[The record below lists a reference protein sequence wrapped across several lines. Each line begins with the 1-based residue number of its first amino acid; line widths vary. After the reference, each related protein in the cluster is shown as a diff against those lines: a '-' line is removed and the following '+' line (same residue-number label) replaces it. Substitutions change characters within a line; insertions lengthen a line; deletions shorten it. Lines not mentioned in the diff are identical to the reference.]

1 VTGDV
6 RLLVLVDREGK
17 VQKVRVQSYDSEA
30 FINPAIEAARQSV
43 FSPAVMNNVKVRAWA
58 PLKVRFGAKQDE
70 GQ

>member
-30 FINPAIEAARQSV
+30 FINQAIEAARQSV

-58 PLKVRFGAKQDE
+58 PLKIRFGAKQDE